1 MRFRLLFGTIT
12 FVHLFALCYVFSNLQ
27 FCSCK
32 SGESFC
38 GHEMAS
44 QGRKRRGGRR
54 QEEKEKKSS
63 ETTGIIGPIAE
74 QMCKGCFLGSQHSW
88 VCTER
93 PCALQ
98 VVAVC
103 FSALL
108 VWDWSSGLFQVF
120 LILAIPLETKVIKC
134 PRQWAWV
141 DLEQNRACLERPVCN
156 KTILQKG
163 VSWVAVWKGWLR
175 FLPVLVWGRGVN
187 RASQWPGILL
197 KDTVQTEGWCPST
210 RAHPALC
217 LPAHV
222 SSSQVGAVAA

>member
-1 MRFRLLFGTIT
+1 M
-12 FVHLFALCYVFSNLQ
+12 FSW
-27 FCSCK
+27 FP
-32 SGESFC
+32 
-38 GHEMAS
+38 A
-44 QGRKRRGGRR
+44 
-54 QEEKEKKSS
+54 
-63 ETTGIIGPIAE
+63 
-74 QMCKGCFLGSQHSW
+74 FLGMYW
-88 VCTER
+88 KTLCFE
-93 PCALQ
+93 

-108 VWDWSSGLFQVF
+108 VWDQSSGLFQVF